1 MTKAKKSLSFE
12 EGLAQ
17 LESLV
22 ESLEDGKLGLEEGVE
37 KYRQGVEILTLL
49 RKELEGTEQR
59 VEELSTVLQEALR
72 SKVLDDT
79 E

>member
-1 MTKAKKSLSFE
+1 MTKAKKQLSFE

-37 KYRQGVEILTLL
+37 KYREGVEILTLL

-59 VEELSTVLQEALR
+59 VEELSAVLQEALR
-72 SKVLDDT
+72 SKDQDDT

>member
-72 SKVLDDT
+72 SKDPDDT

>member
-1 MTKAKKSLSFE
+1 MTKAKKQLSFE

-59 VEELSTVLQEALR
+59 VEELSAVLQEALR
-72 SKVLDDT
+72 SKDPDDT

>member
-1 MTKAKKSLSFE
+1 MTKAKKALSFE

-49 RKELEGTEQR
+49 REELEGTEQR
-59 VEELSTVLQEALR
+59 VEELSAVLQEALR
-72 SKVLDDT
+72 SKDQDDT

>member
-1 MTKAKKSLSFE
+1 MTKAKKPLSFE

-22 ESLEDGKLGLEEGVE
+22 ELLEDGKLGLEDGVE
-37 KYRQGVEILTLL
+37 KYRQGVEVLTQL
-49 RKELEGTEQR
+49 RKELEGAEQR
-59 VEELSTVLQEALR
+59 VEELSAVLQKAL
-72 SKVLDDT
+72 SSNDT

>member
-12 EGLAQ
+12 AGLSQ

-59 VEELSTVLQEALR
+59 VEELSAVLQEALR
-72 SKVLDDT
+72 SKDPDDT

>member
-1 MTKAKKSLSFE
+1 MPKAKKSLSFE

-17 LESLV
+17 LEFLV
-22 ESLEDGKLGLEEGVE
+22 ESLEEGKLGLEEGVE

-59 VEELSTVLQEALR
+59 VEELSAVLQEALR
-72 SKVLDDT
+72 SKDPDDT